1 MLYSNHKLYKLCCS
15 KTPKYFINL
24 AVRMGMSSQRT
35 ALIMKF
41 KFYVYAFAAL
51 TALASCSSKKHIAA
65 KPVTVP
71 GKYDLTNKYYDSV
84 ATSFSQVLSSTAIPM
99 LVDTIGMTVPGQ
111 WVGTVNFGMRKP
123 NYVIIHYT
131 AQDSIQQT
139 LRTFTVKVSQ
149 VSAHYVVAKD
159 GKVYHM
165 VNDFLRANQAGIGK
179 WGSITDMNS
188 CSIGIEIDNN
198 GSEPYTDAQVKSM
211 IALLGYLK
219 TTYNIPTANFIGHQD
234 WAPKR
239 KPDPG
244 PLFPWKIMAKYGFG
258 YWSDDVLELA
268 PANYDYVTALRLIG
282 YDTSDINS
290 AIVAFKRHF
299 IQSDITPQMTQL
311 DLNVL
316 YNLSKKY

>member
-1 MLYSNHKLYKLCCS
+1 MKLRSYL
-15 KTPKYFINL
+15 IIL
-24 AVRMGMSSQRT
+24 T
-35 ALIMKF
+35 ALVI
-41 KFYVYAFAAL
+41 
-51 TALASCSSKKHIAA
+51 LASCSSKKKIGAGTINKEVA
-65 KPVTVP
+65 S
-71 GKYDLTNKYYDSV
+71 KYAVTNKYYDSV
-84 ATSFSQVLSSTAIPM
+84 ANSFALNLASTAIPN
-99 LVDTIGMTVPGQ
+99 LIDTLGAAVPGE
-111 WVGTVNFGMRKP
+111 WVGTVNLGMRKP

-159 GKVYHM
+159 GKVWHM
-165 VNDFLRANQAGIGK
+165 VNDYLRANQAGVGK
-179 WGSITDMNS
+179 WGSVTDMNS

-198 GSEPYTDAQVKSM
+198 GSEPYTDGQVKSL

-268 PANYDYVTALRLIG
+268 PPDYDYMTALRLIG
-282 YDTSDINS
+282 YDVSNLNA

-299 IQSDITPQMTQL
+299 VQSDVSPRMTQL

-316 YNLSKKY
+316 FNVSKKYLN